1 MSGSNALKDRALRLL
16 ALRDHTEAELAKKLS
31 RHAGADEIRGL
42 LADLKAHG
50 YLNDQELACRRAVY
64 LRRQKLRGSRRIAQD
79 LQRLGLDA
87 TMIRFAL
94 GRLEEEAP
102 EAASLR
108 EVLISRV
115 ARTGDPKCRADL
127 KKLFDYA
134 VRQGYSPS
142 AVRKELGPFFS
153 GLDEEEAL

>member
-1 MSGSNALKDRALRLL
+1 VSVSNTLKERALRLL
-16 ALRDHTEAELAKKLS
+16 AVRDHTEAELTKKLS
-31 RHAGADEIRGL
+31 RHAGADEVREV
-42 LADLKAHG
+42 LADLKSLG
-50 YLNDQELACRRAVY
+50 YLDDQELACRRALY
-64 LRRQKLRGSRRIAQD
+64 LRRQKLRGTRRIAQD
-79 LQRLGLDA
+79 LQRIGLDA

-108 EVLISRV
+108 EVLNSRV

-142 AVRKELGPFFS
+142 AVRKELGPFFAA
-153 GLDEEEAL
+153 LEDEEA